1 MKKSL
6 IFVILALTVCVATP
20 AKAVLPVTF
29 QEFKDR
35 YQTEGRTMDGA
46 AHLYFEAVFC
56 YMNEAT
62 RSEASKMLRY
72 AMYQPNSELEKSQN
86 YGTFMSRLKD
96 PAYHYIFR
104 SFAAGTSPENSY
116 SMNPDNF
123 QLNIVATRAESDF
136 HRLYLKSTG
145 ADSDR
150 NIWMRQYDGLW
161 YVINNASTYAQVR
174 EPKQASDARHNAH
187 DAEHD
192 YPGATPGNGGQAPGK
207 GAAPKGGTA
216 GEADSGDPTPKL
228 W

>member
-6 IFVILALTVCVATP
+6 IFVILALIVSVATP

-62 RSEASKMLRY
+62 RPEASKMLRY
-72 AMYQPNSELEKSQN
+72 AMYQPNSEIEKSQN

-104 SFAAGTSPENSY
+104 SFVAGTSPENSY

-123 QLNIVATRAESDF
+123 RLNIVSSRAESDF

-150 NIWMRQYDGLW
+150 NIWMRQHDGLW

-174 EPKQASDARHNAH
+174 EPKQASDARKSAH
-187 DAEHD
+187 DADHD
-192 YPGATPGNGGQAPGK
+192 QPAATPGNAGQASGQ

-216 GEADSGDPTPKL
+216 GEANSGDPMPKL